1 MTPSAGEHLP
11 KRVTWLLTLSIV
23 SLLTTVPHAFEDFAA
38 DELGRFG
45 LHLSVLQ
52 FGFGVAFLVA
62 MQATAIAL
70 SARQQRGGYTLS
82 LALGTFWL
90 VGAGILHVPQVLSE
104 PFRTGLLSIAVIIG
118 IMGTNLAVVVAALGV
133 LRSIR

>member
-11 KRVTWLLTLSIV
+11 RRVIWLLALSIV

-38 DELGRFG
+38 NELARFD

-52 FGFGVAFLVA
+52 FGLGVAFLVA

-70 SARQQRGGYTLS
+70 SARQQRGGYALA

-90 VGAGILHVPQVLSE
+90 VGAGILHAPQVLSE
-104 PFRTGLLSIAVIIG
+104 PLLTVPFSI
-118 IMGTNLAVVVAALGV
+118 VAL
-133 LRSIR
+133 